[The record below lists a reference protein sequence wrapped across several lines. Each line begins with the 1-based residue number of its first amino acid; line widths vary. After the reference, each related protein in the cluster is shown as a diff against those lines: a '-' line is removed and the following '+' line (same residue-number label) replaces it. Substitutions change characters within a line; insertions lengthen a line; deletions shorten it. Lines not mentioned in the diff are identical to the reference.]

1 MQTRRITCVLVLLLL
16 SSCSPRDF
24 LNRRLATDLLLA
36 SDAFKTQQRFVLRT
50 GVVPGKDY
58 PSPESL
64 VLQHH
69 GWISSTPTGCPAGM
83 LPPPCWN
90 ILLTASGVETVRTTL
105 SAEEISKPII
115 NIPVAKKELIAVTGI
130 VREGNSADVEFTWR
144 WVPLNEIGGALYSG
158 DIHYRST
165 VGLRQY
171 DDGWRIVQSI
181 PHPGQTLDDAF
192 KNAEPTS

>member
-1 MQTRRITCVLVLLLL
+1 M
-16 SSCSPRDF
+16 
-24 LNRRLATDLLLA
+24 
-36 SDAFKTQQRFVLRT
+36 
-50 GVVPGKDY
+50 
-58 PSPESL
+58 
-64 VLQHH
+64 
-69 GWISSTPTGCPAGM
+69 
-83 LPPPCWN
+83 
-90 ILLTASGVETVRTTL
+90 RTTL